1 MAETL
6 TEASTEFLTK
16 ALMLL
21 DEPNEELDE
30 ELDEDEVK
38 FDVNGDEIITEEY
51 EPDFDDDEFYHQ
63 MHAHNHDDFGY
74 RPFGCGDLL

>member
-6 TEASTEFLTK
+6 AEAFTEAFTEFSTK
-16 ALMLL
+16 AFEIL
-21 DEPNEELDE
+21 DEPSE

>member
-1 MAETL
+1 MYTESEIAE
-6 TEASTEFLTK
+6 
-16 ALMLL
+16 MNNGNG
-21 DEPNEELDE
+21 DEC
-30 ELDEDEVK
+30 EDQ
-38 FDVNGDEIITEEY
+38 DEIITEEY

>member
-6 TEASTEFLTK
+6 AEAFTEAFTEFSTK
-16 ALMLL
+16 AFEIL
-21 DEPNEELDE
+21 DEPSE

-63 MHAHNHDDFGY
+63 CHHHDDFGY

>member
-6 TEASTEFLTK
+6 TEAFTEFFTK
-16 ALMLL
+16 AIELL
-21 DEPNEELDE
+21 DEPNE

-63 MHAHNHDDFGY
+63 MHAHPHDNFNY
-74 RPFGCGDLL
+74 QYFA

>member
-1 MAETL
+1 MR
-6 TEASTEFLTK
+6 FTK
-16 ALMLL
+16 ASELL

-30 ELDEDEVK
+30 DEVK
-38 FDVNGDEIITEEY
+38 IEVNGDEYTEDEDEIITEEY

-63 MHAHNHDDFGY
+63 CNRHEDFGY

>member
-6 TEASTEFLTK
+6 AEAFTK
-16 ALMLL
+16 AFEHL

-51 EPDFDDDEFYHQ
+51 EPDFDDDDWFYQ
-63 MHAHNHDDFGY
+63 EMHAHNHDDFGY

>member
-6 TEASTEFLTK
+6 TEAFTEFFTK
-16 ALMLL
+16 AIELL

-30 ELDEDEVK
+30 ELDEDDL
-38 FDVNGDEIITEEY
+38 DVNGDEIITEEY

-63 MHAHNHDDFGY
+63 CHRHDDFGY
-74 RPFGCGDLL
+74 RPFGCRDLL